1 LPSVAHVAHLQSFPT
16 RRASDLFMDSIDALI
31 MGRNTFEK
39 AQTFGKWPYPK
50 KVFVLTNHSPEI
62 PDQLTDKVKTLSG
75 SPSEI
80 VNQLSEEGFNHFYV
94 DGGKTIQG
102 FLNAGLIQKIT
113 LTRIPVIIGDGI
125 PLFGPVKNDIKLE
138 HISTNSFGSGFVQS
152 QYKVLQD
159 A

>member
-1 LPSVAHVAHLQSFPT
+1 IERIGSLIKLSNSLCKENIFGT
-16 RRASDLFMDSIDALI
+16 RH
-31 MGRNTFEK
+31 
-39 AQTFGKWPYPK
+39 YK
-50 KVFVLTNHSPEI
+50 KCVFVLTNLCPEI
-62 PDQLTDKVKTLSG
+62 PDQLTDKVKSLSG

-125 PLFGPVKNDIKLE
+125 PLFGPVKKDRKR
-138 HISTNSFGSGFVQS
+138 
-152 QYKVLQD
+152 
-159 A
+159 